1 MPGTGQDA
9 APTFAEMDARLSRLE
24 SRMTRVEETL
34 YESQTLVTRRFQELF
49 SLVKRQQKLRDA
61 RVDEAL
67 RKVLEQLMELKNRLV
82 VDPTITH

>member
-24 SRMTRVEETL
+24 SRMTGFEQKL
-34 YESQTLVTRRFQELF
+34 YESQSLVTRKLQEIFGLI
-49 SLVKRQQKLRDA
+49 KKQQRVRDA

-67 RKVLEQLMELKNRLV
+67 RKVLEQLTELKNRLV